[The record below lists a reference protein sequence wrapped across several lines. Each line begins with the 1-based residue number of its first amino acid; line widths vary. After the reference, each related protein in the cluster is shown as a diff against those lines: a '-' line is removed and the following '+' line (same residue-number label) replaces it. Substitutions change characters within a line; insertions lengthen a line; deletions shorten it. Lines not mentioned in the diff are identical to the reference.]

1 MKIGEEIITYEIVAS
16 FILLFLAIFLFSTEK
31 IRIDLA
37 AILIMILLSWTGI
50 ITPVEAFSGFFSNA
64 VVTIMAV
71 MILGYGIESSGSL
84 NFIADYISLKA
95 GREGKK
101 VLVWIAASVGVI
113 SSFMQNIGAVALFLP
128 VAKKLG
134 KIRQ

>member
-1 MKIGEEIITYEIVAS
+1 
-16 FILLFLAIFLFSTEK
+16 
-31 IRIDLA
+31 
-37 AILIMILLSWTGI
+37 MILLSWTGI